1 MSLAPRPQLFRRVSA
16 LAFVLAL
23 SVCLF
28 GPDRLSGRFA
38 PKAAAA
44 STFTINSTGDGPD
57 SNAADGACDDGT
69 GHCTLRAAIQ
79 QANATPG
86 TDTINFQIPATDPG
100 RNATTGVFTISPA
113 SPLPTIIDP
122 VVINGYSQPGAQAN
136 TLADADN
143 AVLLIELNGSGVTS
157 SNASGLKITA
167 GGSTVSGLV
176 INRFLPVGVSAGI
189 RLESGGGNVIQGCFI
204 GTDTSGMVQ
213 RRNDAGI
220 RLVNSSNNTI
230 GGTDPSARNVVSGNL
245 EANIRMAGSNNTIQG
260 NLIGPDSTGT
270 SGFTNDTN
278 QVPNIIASVYV
289 ENTTTAQF
297 SGNLFGGTTPG
308 ARNVITNIFI
318 TTSGNVVQGNFI
330 GTDAK
335 GKFRLSQGNILVI
348 EDRFGNGQILHPADI
363 LIGGTDA
370 GAGNVIAGGV
380 GLLGSSN
387 AKVQGNLIGT
397 DAAGTA
403 AI

>member
-113 SPLPTIIDP
+113 SALPTIIDP

-143 AVLLIELNGSGVTS
+143 AVLLVELSGSGVTAGNFGPIAQGS
-157 SNASGLKITA
+157 ATGNEAIIFTATSGGALTGQKVHIANNFDNVAEQTLSISGAAYRLAAPSAHTPEPVSFGNVHVGAAATQALSITNTAANDGFSEKLDASLGGATGNATASGSFSLLGPTA
-167 GGSTVSGLV
+167 T
-176 INRFLPVGVSAGI
+176 N
-189 RLESGGGNVIQGCFI
+189 
-204 GTDTSGMVQ
+204 
-213 RRNDAGI
+213 
-220 RLVNSSNNTI
+220 NSSRSLTGSWFWSQKSVI
-230 GGTDPSARNVVSGNL
+230 GMPR
-245 EANIRMAGSNNTIQG
+245 
-260 NLIGPDSTGT
+260 T
-270 SGFTNDTN
+270 SSMT
-278 QVPNIIASVYV
+278 
-289 ENTTTAQF
+289 
-297 SGNLFGGTTPG
+297 
-308 ARNVITNIFI
+308 
-318 TTSGNVVQGNFI
+318 
-330 GTDAK
+330 K
-335 GKFRLSQGNILVI
+335 
-348 EDRFGNGQILHPADI
+348 
-363 LIGGTDA
+363 
-370 GAGNVIAGGV
+370 
-380 GLLGSSN
+380 
-387 AKVQGNLIGT
+387 
-397 DAAGTA
+397 
-403 AI
+403 